1 MKSAFGGKGE
11 GLDKQ
16 KFTML
21 ISEYRQYIAQNVNH
35 ISLNQAANSNAYSE
49 SSFKPY
55 QISLIQSSWKHLI
68 ITRRGDTPFYPT
80 VGWDLLWHGHF
91 WRHRAR
97 QEDQDWGWVKVKEN
111 DFFAPNGQSRGWQRC
126 FGAKYQFLF
135 ETVQKGPDGPKRVPN
150 GQKHLGWPF
159 WSLSDP
165 FGPLWSVDK
174 PAMFG
179 PFWSKMDHF

>member
-1 MKSAFGGKGE
+1 MQHSNSNGRRDLLQMIKEIRMGLLGVAQITKETDTHRMWKNVFFLQNSASDSFDFWKGKLLLIHQFSFVVQPILCPSGPFWTI
-11 GLDKQ
+11 LDK
-16 KFTML
+16 
-21 ISEYRQYIAQNVNH
+21 
-35 ISLNQAANSNAYSE
+35 
-49 SSFKPY
+49 
-55 QISLIQSSWKHLI
+55 
-68 ITRRGDTPFYPT
+68 
-80 VGWDLLWHGHF
+80 
-91 WRHRAR
+91 
-97 QEDQDWGWVKVKEN
+97 N

>member
-1 MKSAFGGKGE
+1 MIRFNWREAARESLLVIMITRVKKMPIWRIHSLLSQTRSFLVIFSVEKGPK
-11 GLDKQ
+11 GTKMVNLNVFDHLGPILGPSGPFWTILDK
-16 KFTML
+16 
-21 ISEYRQYIAQNVNH
+21 
-35 ISLNQAANSNAYSE
+35 
-49 SSFKPY
+49 
-55 QISLIQSSWKHLI
+55 
-68 ITRRGDTPFYPT
+68 
-80 VGWDLLWHGHF
+80 
-91 WRHRAR
+91 
-97 QEDQDWGWVKVKEN
+97 N